1 MKQRIIYILLMALLA
16 VGSASAQK
24 SKTDRAEWIKEMQ
37 RVKHEYLV
45 KELSLSKEQ
54 QTKFFP
60 VYDAMDEELRRLFDE
75 NRAMERQIR
84 QKGNKATEIELERAA
99 DAQFTLK
106 TREAAIEKA
115 YYPKFKQL
123 LTKKQLFNLKHAER
137 RFQRKMINEHHKTK
151 K

>member
-1 MKQRIIYILLMALLA
+1 MALLA